1 MFYWGYNRHL
11 SQKKTPP
18 KQNKTTKTLPTAVVY
33 VDLSSIYSCMTK
45 KKKFLCINSSIL
57 LSAVVTTYGKV
68 FVVHMCAC
76 NNTVVFNIN
85 CRNKWVSSCRSPT
98 KAFVSFAP
106 SRAEQKSGISGQFI
120 VQYDVDRSEDAG
132 DLIVSWSTVNLF
144 HIRSIINQIN
154 SKQFKTF

>member
-1 MFYWGYNRHL
+1 MCLILTAGTNEL
-11 SQKKTPP
+11 
-18 KQNKTTKTLPTAVVY
+18 AVV
-33 VDLSSIYSCMTK
+33 DRL
-45 KKKFLCINSSIL
+45 
-57 LSAVVTTYGKV
+57 
-68 FVVHMCAC
+68 
-76 NNTVVFNIN
+76 
-85 CRNKWVSSCRSPT
+85 SPT

-154 SKQFKTF
+154 SKQF